1 MKPITYQA
9 YRTNALIREQL
20 EREVRRARSHAI
32 GRALAMPFKALF
44 RRLQRG
50 RVLVIRAA

>member
-9 YRTNALIREQL
+9 YLNNPLIREQL
-20 EREVRRARSHAI
+20 EREARRARTEAI
-32 GRALAMPFKALF
+32 GGFLAMPFKALA